1 MIIWREQLIYHNF
14 STEGKPIPTE
24 LRKEAEELMKEIQ
37 LEDDVRT
44 FQT

>member
-1 MIIWREQLIYHNF
+1 MTILCDQLIYHNF
-14 STEGKPIPTE
+14 PVEGKPIPTE

-44 FQT
+44 L